1 MKITNEGS
9 DAREYPTLGVIL
21 QAGESYD
28 DAKAKVVPASTV
40 YSTPSAASDST
51 VEEVK

>member
-21 QAGESYD
+21 GAGESFD
-28 DAKAKVVPASTV
+28 DAKAKTEVKPTV
-40 YSTPSAASDST
+40 LTPSAASDST

>member
-1 MKITNEGS
+1 MKITNDTEG
-9 DAREYPTLGVIL
+9 AREYPTLSITL

-28 DAKAKVVPASTV
+28 DAKAKVIPVVPTN
-40 YSTPSAASDST
+40 PSAASDSN